1 MNVERNL
8 LNVRMISSEGLCFV
22 TSSNTGMLK
31 MLIKPDMQK
40 IEHQGEVGAF
50 DKDEKEKAT

>member
-1 MNVERNL
+1 MERNL
-8 LNVRMISSEGLCFV
+8 LNVRMISSEDLCFV

-31 MLIKPDMQK
+31 MLIKPDMRK

-50 DKDEKEKAT
+50 GRG

>member
-1 MNVERNL
+1 MERNL

-31 MLIKPDMQK
+31 MLIKPDMRK

-50 DKDEKEKAT
+50 DRG